1 MEFSAS
7 LVRFEL
13 SPNVRRAL
21 FVMAVAAAAAAAAAA
36 AFGSFFASSAQCLT
50 AAFCLDSMYHIQI
63 RTGSYYYRLCA

>member
-21 FVMAVAAAAAAAAAA
+21 FVMAVAAAAAAAAA